1 MADQFAANGY
11 YTLLP
16 DLFDGDPVPMNME
29 MKVTLME
36 WLQNGTDG
44 KHPHTTTVVDPIV
57 EKAIK
62 YLREEKG
69 FKKIGAVG
77 YCFVSFY
84 TYTYVCKRLTMH
96 RAESM
101 LRASWP
107 RVKGWT
113 LDLPL
118 TLRTCNYCTWTSIV
132 C

>member
-1 MADQFAANGY
+1 MADQLAANGY

-16 DLFDGDPVPMNME
+16 DLFDGDPVPMNKA

-44 KHPHTTTVVDPIV
+44 KHPHTTATVDPIV

-77 YCFVSFY
+77 YCFVSLCMY
-84 TYTYVCKRLTMH
+84 KYACERLTLH
-96 RAESM
+96 RVESM
-101 LRASWP
+101 SRASWP

-113 LDLPL
+113 LDLLL
-118 TLRTCNYCTWTSIV
+118 TLRTYSSHTWGSIV

>member
-11 YTLLP
+11 YTVLP
-16 DLFDGDPVPMNME
+16 DLFDGDPVPMNKD

-44 KHPHTTTVVDPIV
+44 IHPHTTTTVDPIV

-84 TYTYVCKRLTMH
+84 MNTYVCKRLTLH
-96 RAESM
+96 RVESM
-101 LRASWP
+101 SRVSWP

-113 LDLPL
+113 LDLLL
-118 TLRTCNYCTWTSIV
+118 TLRTYNTCTWGSIL